1 VLADGCLAVCEVYT
15 ERAVSGD
22 IAVLPLIRRANLRNG
37 LVRRPCSATQF
48 NDGHSRYVSFNPAMD
63 ALTANAGF
71 AMCGIALLRE
81 AIETGRLS
89 LPFPV
94 QCGRRTAHA
103 FQARFRA
110 DTLQRPQV
118 RRFRQWLLDEG
129 SLTRQWLDEF
139 IGGQA
144 V

>member
-1 VLADGCLAVCEVYT
+1 
-15 ERAVSGD
+15 
-22 IAVLPLIRRANLRNG
+22 
-37 LVRRPCSATQF
+37 
-48 NDGHSRYVSFNPAMD
+48 MD

-110 DTLQRPQV
+110 DTLQR
-118 RRFRQWLLDEG
+118 RKFGGFG
-129 SLTRQWLDEF
+129 SGYLTKDR
-139 IGGQA
+139 
-144 V
+144 